1 MKRRTNSSLADD
13 LARLPSL
20 DRVALAAAW
29 QTVYGAEPP
38 RNISQP
44 LMMRALA
51 YRMQENA
58 LGGLKPSTQRYLM
71 KIAEDVHTA
80 RAVAMPLTQV
90 KIGARLLREWQGVSH
105 EVTVLDDGVH
115 YQGQRYRS
123 LSQVAQVITGAKWS
137 GPLFFG
143 LKKGGVS

>member
-13 LARLPSL
+13 VARLPSL
-20 DRVALAAAW
+20 DRPALTAAW
-29 QTVYGAEPP
+29 QTAYGAEPP
-38 RNISQP
+38 SNISQP
-44 LMMRALA
+44 LMLRALA
-51 YRMQENA
+51 YRIQVQS

-71 KIAEDVHTA
+71 KIVEDVTA
-80 RAVAMPLTQV
+80 ARTAMPVAQV
-90 KIGARLLREWQGVSH
+90 KSGTRLLREWHGVSH

-115 YQGQRYRS
+115 YQGKRYRS

-143 LKKGGVS
+143 LKKGAA

>member
-1 MKRRTNSSLADD
+1 MKRRNAGSLVND

-20 DRVALAAAW
+20 DRAALTAVW
-29 QTVYGAEPP
+29 QTAYGAEPP

-44 LMMRALA
+44 LMLRALA
-51 YRMQENA
+51 YRMQAKA
-58 LGGLKPSTQRYLM
+58 LGGLRPSTPRYLR
-71 KIAEDVHTA
+71 KIAEDGPAA
-80 RAVAMPLTQV
+80 RVAIPVSQV
-90 KIGARLLREWQGVSH
+90 KAGTRLLREWHGISH

-123 LSQVAQVITGAKWS
+123 LSQVAQKITGAKWS

-143 LKKGGVS
+143 LKRGAA

>member
-1 MKRRTNSSLADD
+1 MERRTNSSLADE

-20 DRVALAAAW
+20 DRAALTAAW
-29 QTVYGAEPP
+29 RTAYGAEPP

-44 LMMRALA
+44 LMLRALA
-51 YRMQENA
+51 YRIQAKA
-58 LGGLKPSTQRYLM
+58 LGRLKPSMQRYVI
-71 KIAEDVHTA
+71 KIAEDGPAA
-80 RAVAMPLTQV
+80 RAAVVPITQV
-90 KIGARLLREWQGVSH
+90 KPGTRLLREWHGVSH

-143 LKKGGVS
+143 LKKQAA

>member
-1 MKRRTNSSLADD
+1 MKRRNNSSLASD

-20 DRVALAAAW
+20 DRAALTAAW
-29 QTVYGAEPP
+29 QTAYGAEPP

-44 LMMRALA
+44 LMLRALV
-51 YRMQENA
+51 YRMQAQA
-58 LGGLKPSTQRYLM
+58 LGGLKPSTQRYLT
-71 KIAEDVHTA
+71 KITEDA
-80 RAVAMPLTQV
+80 NAACAVAMPVTQA
-90 KIGARLLREWQGVSH
+90 KPGTRLLREWHGVSH

-123 LSQVAQVITGAKWS
+123 LSQVAHVITGAKWS

-143 LKKGGVS
+143 LKKGAA

>member
-1 MKRRTNSSLADD
+1 MKRRNNSSLASD
-13 LARLPSL
+13 LAGLLSL
-20 DRVALAAAW
+20 DRAALTAVWHTA
-29 QTVYGAEPP
+29 YGAEPP

-44 LMMRALA
+44 LMLRALA
-51 YRMQENA
+51 YRMQA
-58 LGGLKPSTQRYLM
+58 QSLGGLKPSTQRYLM
-71 KIAEDVHTA
+71 KIAEDGHA
-80 RAVAMPLTQV
+80 SRAAIPETQV
-90 KIGARLLREWQGVSH
+90 KVGTRLLREWHGVSH

-143 LKKGGVS
+143 LKKEAA

>member
-1 MKRRTNSSLADD
+1 MKRRTNSSLVSD

-20 DRVALAAAW
+20 DRAALSAVW
-29 QTVYGAEPP
+29 QNTYGAKPP

-44 LMMRALA
+44 LMLRALA
-51 YRMQENA
+51 YCMQVQA
-58 LGGLKPSTQRYLM
+58 LGGLKPSTQRHLI
-71 KIAEDVHTA
+71 KIVEDGNAA
-80 RAVAMPLTQV
+80 RTAMPVAQV
-90 KIGARLLREWQGVSH
+90 KPGTRLLREWHGVSH

-143 LKKGGVS
+143 LKKGAA

>member
-1 MKRRTNSSLADD
+1 MTRRTHSSLADE

-20 DRVALAAAW
+20 DRTELSAAW
-29 QTVYGAEPP
+29 QTAYGTEPP

-44 LMMRALA
+44 LMLRALA
-51 YRMQENA
+51 YRIQARA
-58 LGGLKPSTQRYLM
+58 LGGLKPSTQRHLM
-71 KIAEDVHTA
+71 KIAEEGNAV
-80 RAVAMPLTQV
+80 RAAMPVTQV
-90 KIGARLLREWQGVSH
+90 KPGTRLLREWHGVSH

-115 YQGQRYRS
+115 YRGQRYRS

-143 LKKGGVS
+143 LKKEAA

>member
-1 MKRRTNSSLADD
+1 MERRTNSSLADE

-20 DRVALAAAW
+20 DRAALTAAW
-29 QTVYGAEPP
+29 RTAYGAEPP

-44 LMMRALA
+44 LMLRALA
-51 YRMQENA
+51 YRMQA
-58 LGGLKPSTQRYLM
+58 QTLCGLKLSTQRYLM
-71 KIAEDVHTA
+71 NIAEDGHA
-80 RAVAMPLTQV
+80 SRAAMPVTQA
-90 KIGARLLREWQGVSH
+90 KSGTRLLREWHGVSH

-123 LSQVAQVITGAKWS
+123 LSQVAQQITGAKWS

-143 LKKGGVS
+143 LKKGPA

>member
-1 MKRRTNSSLADD
+1 MKRRTNSSLAND

-20 DRVALAAAW
+20 DREALTAAW
-29 QTVYGAEPP
+29 QTAYDSDPP

-44 LMMRALA
+44 LMLRALA
-51 YRMQENA
+51 HRMQEQA
-58 LGGLKPSTQRYLM
+58 LGGVKQSTRRALM
-71 KIAEDVHTA
+71 KIAEDGDATRETA
-80 RAVAMPLTQV
+80 TPVTQV
-90 KIGARLLREWQGVSH
+90 KPGTRLLREWHGATH

-123 LSQVAQVITGAKWS
+123 LSQVAQQITGAKWS

-143 LKKGGVS
+143 LKKGAA

>member
-1 MKRRTNSSLADD
+1 MKRRSNSSLADE

-20 DRVALAAAW
+20 DRAALTAVW
-29 QTVYGAEPP
+29 QTSYGTEPP

-44 LMMRALA
+44 LMLRALA
-51 YRMQENA
+51 YRMQA
-58 LGGLKPSTQRYLM
+58 LSLGGLKPSMQRYLM
-71 KIAEDVHTA
+71 KIAEDANGA

-90 KIGARLLREWQGVSH
+90 KPGTRLLREWHGVSH

-115 YQGQRYRS
+115 YQGRRYRS
-123 LSQVAQVITGAKWS
+123 LSQVAYVITGAKWS

-143 LKKGGVS
+143 LKNGAL

>member
-1 MKRRTNSSLADD
+1 MKRRTNSSLADE

-20 DRVALAAAW
+20 DRTALTTAW
-29 QTVYGAEPP
+29 QTAYGAEPP

-44 LMMRALA
+44 LMLRALA
-51 YRMQENA
+51 YRMQA
-58 LGGLKPSTQRYLM
+58 QSLGGLKPSTQRYLM
-71 KIAEDVHTA
+71 RIAEEGKAALTGMLV
-80 RAVAMPLTQV
+80 TQV
-90 KIGARLLREWQGVSH
+90 KPGTRLLREWHGVSH

-123 LSQVAQVITGAKWS
+123 LSQVAQLITGAKWS

-143 LKKGGVS
+143 LKKEAA